1 MLRCQ
6 LKYSNSISELVA
18 CALAHFD
25 SHFAPY
31 LPCFQSRTR
40 SVEDAARLYLHG
52 LFQCRRRNMEKM
64 AETVSG
70 SLYQRLHHMLSESSW
85 DRGGVRRQLIADA
98 NAHFGHACA
107 LVIDESAFAKKGEM
121 SAGVARQWNGRLGKT
136 DNSQVGVFAAVARD
150 GVSALVE
157 GELYVPEE
165 WFADPARCREAGIPE
180 DMELRTKGEMALA
193 MIHRLRR
200 EGLRFA
206 YTVFDAGYGH
216 LPWLLRALDG
226 ERGSFLAEVHSDQAI
241 YLSDPAPA
249 VPERQ
254 SVKGQAPSRLRAQ
267 TLPLTVTAWA
277 QAQAP
282 SRWRRLSVREGEKG
296 EVVADYLKQRVW
308 LWDGVEQRARCWHLL
323 VRREIEGAK
332 LKFCLSN
339 TKPEA
344 SLRRLAEM
352 QAARHFV
359 ERAFED
365 AKGAC
370 GMADY
375 QVRGF
380 NAWHHHMALVM
391 IALMFLAKERLAHR
405 ETAQLLSCNDLVE
418 ILRHRLPTRIET
430 NDDLVAVIED
440 RHRRRRTAMDHAY
453 RKQALM
459 LRASASGEI

>member
-1 MLRCQ
+1 
-6 LKYSNSISELVA
+6 
-18 CALAHFD
+18 
-25 SHFAPY
+25 
-31 LPCFQSRTR
+31 
-40 SVEDAARLYLHG
+40 LYLHG

-70 SLYQRLHHMLSESSW
+70 SQYQRLHHMLSESTW
-85 DRGGVRRQLIADA
+85 DRRSVRRQLIADA
-98 NAHFGHACA
+98 NVHFGHTCA

-136 DNSQVGVFAAVARD
+136 DNSQVGVIAAVVRD
-150 GVSALVE
+150 RIAALVE

-165 WFADPARCREAGIPE
+165 WFADPARCQDAGIPKGTE
-180 DMELRTKGEMALA
+180 FRTKGEMALT

-226 ERGSFLAEVHSDQAI
+226 ERETFLAKVHSDQAI

-254 SVKGQAPSRLRAQ
+254 SVKGRVPRRLQVQTPS
-267 TLPLTVTAWA
+267 LTVTAWA
-277 QAQAP
+277 NAQAP

-296 EVVADYLKQRVW
+296 EVIADYLKQRVW
-308 LWDGVEQRARCWHLL
+308 LWDGAEQRACCWHLL
-323 VRREIEGAK
+323 VRREIDGAK

-339 TKPEA
+339 AKPEA
-344 SLRRLAEM
+344 SLRRLADM
-352 QAARHFV
+352 QVARHFV

-391 IALMFLAKERLAHR
+391 VALLFLAKERLANR
-405 ETAQLLSCNDLVE
+405 ETANLLSCNDLVE
-418 ILRHRLPTRIET
+418 IMRHKLPTKIET
-430 NDDLVAVIED
+430 DADLVASIEN
-440 RHRRRRTAMDHAY
+440 RHRRRQLAMDSAY
-453 RKQALM
+453 RKQAAIL
-459 LRASASGEI
+459 SASG

>member
-1 MLRCQ
+1 
-6 LKYSNSISELVA
+6 
-18 CALAHFD
+18 
-25 SHFAPY
+25 
-31 LPCFQSRTR
+31 
-40 SVEDAARLYLHG
+40 
-52 LFQCRRRNMEKM
+52 M

-70 SLYQRLHHMLSESSW
+70 SRYQRLHHMLSESTW
-85 DRGGVRRQLIADA
+85 DRRNVRRQLIADA
-98 NAHFGHACA
+98 NVHFGYASA
-107 LVIDESAFAKKGEM
+107 LLIDESAFAKKGDL

-136 DNSQVGVFAAVARD
+136 DNSQVGVFAAVVRD
-150 GVSALVE
+150 RVAALVE

-165 WFADPARCREAGIPE
+165 WFADPQRCREAGIPE
-180 DMELRTKGEMALA
+180 DTEFRTKGEIALS

-226 ERGSFLAEVHSDQAI
+226 EGETFLAEVHSDQTI

-254 SVKGQAPSRLRAQ
+254 SARGKAPSRLQAQ
-267 TLPLTVTAWA
+267 TPPLTVAAWA
-277 QAQAP
+277 AAQPA
-282 SRWRRLSVREGEKG
+282 SRGCRLSVREGEKG

-323 VRREIEGAK
+323 VRREIDGAK

-339 TKPEA
+339 AKPET
-344 SLRRLAEM
+344 SLRRLADM
-352 QAARHFV
+352 QVARHFV

-375 QVRGF
+375 QVRGWP
-380 NAWHHHMALVM
+380 AWHHHMALVM
-391 IALMFLAKERLAHR
+391 VALMFLAKERLAHR
-405 ETAQLLSCNDLVE
+405 ETADLLSCNDLVE
-418 ILRHRLPTRIET
+418 IMRHKLPRKIET
-430 NDDLVAVIED
+430 DADLVASIEN
-440 RHRRRRTAMDHAY
+440 RHRQRQLAKDFAY
-453 RKQALM
+453 RKQAAIL
-459 LRASASGEI
+459 SASD

>member
-1 MLRCQ
+1 
-6 LKYSNSISELVA
+6 
-18 CALAHFD
+18 
-25 SHFAPY
+25 
-31 LPCFQSRTR
+31 
-40 SVEDAARLYLHG
+40 
-52 LFQCRRRNMEKM
+52 M

-70 SLYQRLHHMLSESSW
+70 SRYQRLHHMLSESTW
-85 DRGGVRRQLIADA
+85 DRRNVRRQLIADA
-98 NAHFGHACA
+98 NVHFGYASA
-107 LVIDESAFAKKGEM
+107 LLIDESAFAKKGDL

-136 DNSQVGVFAAVARD
+136 DNSQVGVFAAVVRD
-150 GVSALVE
+150 RVAALVE

-165 WFADPARCREAGIPE
+165 WFADPQRGREAGIPE
-180 DMELRTKGEMALA
+180 DMEFRTKGEIALD

-226 ERGSFLAEVHSDQAI
+226 EGETFLAEVHSDQTI

-254 SVKGQAPSRLRAQ
+254 SARGKAPSRLQAQ
-267 TLPLTVTAWA
+267 TPPLAGAAWA
-277 QAQAP
+277 TAQPAA
-282 SRWRRLSVREGEKG
+282 RWCRLSVREGEKG

-323 VRREIEGAK
+323 VRREVDGAK

-339 TKPEA
+339 AKPEA
-344 SLRRLAEM
+344 SLRRLADM
-352 QAARHFV
+352 QVARHFV

-375 QVRGF
+375 QVRGWQ
-380 NAWHHHMALVM
+380 AWHHHMALVM
-391 IALMFLAKERLAHR
+391 VALMFLAKERLTHR
-405 ETAQLLSCNDLVE
+405 ETADLLSCNDLVD
-418 ILRHRLPTRIET
+418 IMRHKLPRKIET
-430 NDDLVAVIED
+430 DADLVASIEN
-440 RHRRRRTAMDHAY
+440 RHRQRQLAKDFAY
-453 RKQALM
+453 RKQAAIL
-459 LRASASGEI
+459 SASG